1 MGPVAGHRHEQWL
14 EFVQT
19 LASRLFALAGAA
31 DRIGKQYFGGRS
43 PLLPD
48 SRDSI
53 SSLVAQLEGMIE
65 LYNDRLLDGDV
76 RTKRGR
82 SKKVPAPINVGARR
96 KGASAETTALVH
108 ELVTAA
114 KAEALVMMGERKQ
127 AFDLMNDSFKLG

>member
-14 EFVQT
+14 EFVET
-19 LASRLFALAGAA
+19 LGTRLFALAGAA

-48 SRDSI
+48 SRASI
-53 SSLVAQLEGMIE
+53 NSLVTQLEGMIE

-82 SKKVPAPINVGARR
+82 VRKVPAPINVAARR
-96 KGASAETTALVH
+96 KGASAATTALVH

-127 AFDLMNDSFKLG
+127 ACDLMNDSFKLG